1 MCDARKYG
9 NVGFAFVG
17 NGGDEVGRF
26 IASAAINEVE
36 ALNAAHFF
44 DFGAVY
50 SDQGHRLFYVYSKRC
65 LEWFEARYQ
74 KEHTDL

>member
-9 NVGFAFVG
+9 NIGFAFVG

-26 IASAAINEVE
+26 IAGATVDEVE
-36 ALNAAHFF
+36 ALNAVHFL

-50 SDQGHRLFYVYSKRC
+50 SN
-65 LEWFEARYQ
+65 
-74 KEHTDL
+74 